1 MSSDIPEEVV
11 EVEVEEAA
19 VEEEEE
25 VVEEEEEVVAEVA
38 PEAPP
43 PKRRG
48 RPVGSKNKIKVVA
61 LEPPEPEPQPVI
73 TREPTKRAPRKT
85 KAPIPEPV
93 IPPPVDTSVLIL
105 NALREHQQQRAAR
118 EAAKYSAWFA

>member
-11 EVEVEEAA
+11 EVEEAA
-19 VEEEEE
+19 VEE
-25 VVEEEEEVVAEVA
+25 EEEEEVVAEVA

-85 KAPIPEPV
+85 KAPEPV

-118 EAAKYSAWFA
+118 KAAKYSAWFA

>member
-11 EVEVEEAA
+11 EVEEAVVVEEEA

-25 VVEEEEEVVAEVA
+25 AVVEEVA
-38 PEAPP
+38 PDVPP

-48 RPVGSKNKIKVVA
+48 RPAGRKNKTKVVP
-61 LEPPEPEPQPVI
+61 LELPPEPEPQPVI
-73 TREPTKRAPRKT
+73 TREPTKRPRKT
-85 KAPIPEPV
+85 NTHIPEP
-93 IPPPVDTSVLIL
+93 PLVDPSVLIL

-118 EAAKYSAWFA
+118 KAAKYSAWLA

>member
-1 MSSDIPEEVV
+1 MSSDIPEV
-11 EVEVEEAA
+11 EEAVEVEEEA
-19 VEEEEE
+19 VEEAGEEA
-25 VVEEEEEVVAEVA
+25 VAE
-38 PEAPP
+38 EALEEAVPPP

-48 RPVGSKNKIKVVA
+48 RPVGSKHKVKVVH
-61 LEPPEPEPQPVI
+61 LEPPPEPEPEPQPVI

-118 EAAKYSAWFA
+118 KTAKYSAWLA

>member
-11 EVEVEEAA
+11 EVEEAVVEEAVA
-19 VEEEEE
+19 EEEAEE
-25 VVEEEEEVVAEVA
+25 EVA
-38 PEAPP
+38 PEDAPP
-43 PKRRG
+43 PPKHRG
-48 RPVGSKNKIKVVA
+48 RPVGSKHKIKVVA

-73 TREPTKRAPRKT
+73 TREPTKPRKT
-85 KAPIPEPV
+85 KAPPEPV

-118 EAAKYSAWFA
+118 KAAKYSAWFA

>member
-11 EVEVEEAA
+11 EVEEAVVEEA
-19 VEEEEE
+19 VVEEE
-25 VVEEEEEVVAEVA
+25 VVEEVA

-48 RPVGSKNKIKVVA
+48 RPVGSKNNIKVVA
-61 LEPPEPEPQPVI
+61 LEPQEPAEPEPQPVI
-73 TREPTKRAPRKT
+73 TREPTKRPRKT
-85 KAPIPEPV
+85 KAPEPV
-93 IPPPVDTSVLIL
+93 IPPPPVDTSLLIL

-118 EAAKYSAWFA
+118 KAAKYSAWFA

>member
-1 MSSDIPEEVV
+1 MSSDIAEEV
-11 EVEVEEAA
+11 VEVEEAA
-19 VEEEEE
+19 VEEA
-25 VVEEEEEVVAEVA
+25 VEDEVVAEVA

-43 PKRRG
+43 PKQRG
-48 RPVGSKNKIKVVA
+48 RPVGSKNKIKVMA
-61 LEPPEPEPQPVI
+61 LEPPEPEPKLVI

-118 EAAKYSAWFA
+118 KAAKYSAWFA

>member
-1 MSSDIPEEVV
+1 MSAEEVV
-11 EVEVEEAA
+11 EVEEAVVEEA
-19 VEEEEE
+19 V
-25 VVEEEEEVVAEVA
+25 EEEEVVAEVA

-61 LEPPEPEPQPVI
+61 LEPPAEPEPQPVI

-85 KAPIPEPV
+85 KAPPEPV

-118 EAAKYSAWFA
+118 KAAKYSAWFA